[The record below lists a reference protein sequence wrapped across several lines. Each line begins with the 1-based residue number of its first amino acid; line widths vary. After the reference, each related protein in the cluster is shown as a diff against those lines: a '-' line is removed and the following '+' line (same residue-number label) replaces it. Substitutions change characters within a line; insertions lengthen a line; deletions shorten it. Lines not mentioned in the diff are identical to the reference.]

1 MDLIHYGVKVL
12 MDTNVVNPISVRRGK
27 TSINMV
33 FLMDDGV
40 CVCVC
45 VWGGGVLPINMDH
58 TPPEKVRLSSSSRAA
73 NALS

>member
-45 VWGGGVLPINMDH
+45 VWGGGGVVEDGEESGYTKPF
-58 TPPEKVRLSSSSRAA
+58 LSC
-73 NALS
+73 